1 MAENNNQ
8 SDQPKDI
15 NQKIDEVI
23 DSVNERVNDAL
34 GQINEKI
41 EEMGGKPQRK
51 SRKHR
56 DNTFW
61 GIVLIVVG
69 FFWLA
74 GNLDWFHFDIPLW
87 PVVIIV
93 VGLYLLV
100 EGRSRS

>member
-1 MAENNNQ
+1 MSEHHNQ
-8 SDQPKDI
+8 SDESKDI
-15 NQKIDEVI
+15 HQRIDEVI
-23 DSVNERVNDAL
+23 DSVNQRVNDAL

-41 EEMGGKPQRK
+41 EELGGKPRRK
-51 SRKHR
+51 SRKQR

-61 GIVLIVVG
+61 GLVLIVVG

-74 GNLDWFHFDIPLW
+74 GNLDWFHLDIPFW

-100 EGRSRS
+100 ESRS

>member
-1 MAENNNQ
+1 MSEHHNQ

-15 NQKIDEVI
+15 HQKIDKVI
-23 DSVNERVNDAL
+23 DGVNQRVNDAL

-41 EEMGGKPQRK
+41 EELSGKPHRK
-51 SRKHR
+51 SRKQR

-61 GIVLIVVG
+61 GLVLIVVG

-74 GNLDWFHFDIPLW
+74 GNLDWFHLDIPFW

-100 EGRSRS
+100 ESRS